1 MKSLD
6 IETNVTAGL
15 EQPAELVMETVTMV
29 TRAIRHEMR
38 KHRPVELSMQQ
49 FRALGIVQ
57 HHPGASL
64 SVVAAHLGLTTA
76 SACKLVDTLVKQ
88 ELVTRVDSPEDR
100 RKVVLDVT
108 EVGKHALGAARIAAL
123 GQLAEILD
131 SLDEADRSAV
141 IRAMDVLRYALA
153 DKNK

>member
-6 IETNVTAGL
+6 LETNDAAGL

-38 KHRPVELSMQQ
+38 RHRPVEMSMQQ

-76 SACKLVDTLVKQ
+76 SASKLIDTLVKQ

-108 EVGKHALGAARIAAL
+108 EAGKRALGIARIAAL

-131 SLDEADRSAV
+131 ALDEADRSAV
-141 IRAMDVLRYALA
+141 IRAMDVLRHALT